1 MKQRAF
7 VKMVLGATT
16 LAALGL
22 TSLAARAQEPF
33 KVGVILPMTGQLA
46 TIGKSI
52 LAGARLYVAENGD
65 VVAGRKIE
73 LIVRDDTTLPDVT
86 ARLAREMVVNNKVSV
101 LTGFGFTPGAMTA
114 AAVATQSK
122 TPMVVMGAGGS
133 SVVSKDRPFVTRTS
147 FTLPQSAFAMGE
159 WAAKNNIKRVATLV
173 SDYGPGIDAEKFFID
188 TFKANGGEIVE
199 SVRVPMTSVDFSPF
213 LEKIRTAKPDAL
225 FIFVPGSSSAVPLA
239 KQFQERGLD
248 KAGVKLIGTGD
259 LTDDDQLNSMGDG
272 MLGVITAHLYSAD
285 HQSTANRNFVA
296 AFKKANNFRP
306 NFFSVGGYDGMHA
319 IYEAL
324 KATQGKGSG
333 EALLNAMKGLKWESP
348 RGPMSIDP
356 ETRDVVQNIYLR
368 RVERKNGELFNVEFD
383 VIKDLKDPG
392 KAAK

>member
-1 MKQRAF
+1 MKQRVFLKIALGFSAF
-7 VKMVLGATT
+7 AVTALTT
-16 LAALGL
+16 L
-22 TSLAARAQEPF
+22 TVRAEEVF

-52 LAGARLYVAENGD
+52 LAGAKLYMSENGD

-86 ARLAREMVVNNKVSV
+86 ARLARELVVNNKVGV
-101 LTGFGFTPGAMTA
+101 LTGFGFTPGAMSA
-114 AAVATQSK
+114 ASIATQSK

-133 SVVSKDRPFVTRTS
+133 AIVSKDRPFVTRTS

-159 WAAKNNIKRVATLV
+159 WAAKNKIKRVATLV
-173 SDYGPGIDAEKFFID
+173 SDYSPGHDAEKFFVE
-188 TFKANGGEIVE
+188 TFKANGGEVIE
-199 SVRVPMTSVDFSPF
+199 SLRVPMTAVDFSPF
-213 LEKIRTAKPDAL
+213 LQKLRESKPDAL

-239 KQFQERGLD
+239 KQFLERGLD
-248 KAGVKLIGTGD
+248 KIGVKLIGTGD
-259 LTDDDQLNSMGDG
+259 LTDDDQLNNMGDG

-285 HQSTANRNFVA
+285 HESTANKNFVA
-296 AFKKANNFRP
+296 AFKKANNYRP
-306 NFFSVGGYDGMHA
+306 NFFAVGGYDGMHA
-319 IYEAL
+319 IYQAI

-368 RVERKNGELFNVEFD
+368 KVERKNGELYNVEFD
-383 VIKDLKDPG
+383 LIKDLKDPG
-392 KAAK
+392 KAVK